1 MAGPEENT
9 DYENPWGP
17 ESANSRSLTAVQTLG
32 TLVTHD
38 DVARRDG
45 SGLDRLGCRSS
56 CRAVFA

>member
-9 DYENPWGP
+9 DYENPGGP
-17 ESANSRSLTAVQTLG
+17 DSVNSRSLTVVQTLG
-32 TLVTHD
+32 TLVTH